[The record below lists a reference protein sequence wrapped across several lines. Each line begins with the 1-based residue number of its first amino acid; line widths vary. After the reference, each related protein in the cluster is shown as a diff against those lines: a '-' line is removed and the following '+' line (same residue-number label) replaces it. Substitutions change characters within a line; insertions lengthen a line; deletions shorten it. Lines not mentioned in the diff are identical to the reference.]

1 MCFQVVR
8 WDCVWGRKKDGMK
21 ELLLLCSVLLI
32 NLIRVVY
39 PNLKMITWPFLMHLK
54 SDHLCSFRTEWR
66 TFLQSSWKK
75 WWSLQPG
82 GADPVP
88 REPAVRLKNALLGE
102 VSTGMPK
109 FPWSSAER
117 SSLIEQALGRRAVRV
132 LPRPKRVT
140 CDSIN
145 FRGTEPRQ
153 QLLLIFNT
161 KIQGNSE
168 GEDTLLPQIE
178 AGEWYNFQAVPA
190 PSPVHYFFH
199 LCLSCQMCCKSIFLT
214 GEVVWGDRAATW

>member
-1 MCFQVVR
+1 
-8 WDCVWGRKKDGMK
+8 MK

-32 NLIRVVY
+32 SLIRAIY
-39 PNLKMITWPFLMHLK
+39 PNLKRNVTWPFLMHLK
-54 SDHLCSFRTEWR
+54 SDHLCSFRTEWG

-88 REPAVRLKNALLGE
+88 REPAERLKNALLGE
-102 VSTGMPK
+102 VSTDMPK

-117 SSLIEQALGRRAVRV
+117 SSLIEQALGRRAARV

-140 CDSIN
+140 CDSIS
-145 FRGTEPRQ
+145 FMGTELRQ

-161 KIQGNSE
+161 KIQGNNG
-168 GEDTLLPQIE
+168 GEDVLLPQIE

-190 PSPVHYFFH
+190 SSPMHYFFR
-199 LCLSCQMCCKSIFLT
+199 LCLRCQTCCKSIFHT
-214 GEVVWGDRAATW
+214 GEVVWGGRAATW